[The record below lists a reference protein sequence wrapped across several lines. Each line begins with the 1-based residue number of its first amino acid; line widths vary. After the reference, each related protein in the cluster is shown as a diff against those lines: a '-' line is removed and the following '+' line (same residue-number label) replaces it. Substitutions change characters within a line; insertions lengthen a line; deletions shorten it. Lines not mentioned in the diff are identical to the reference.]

1 MTPDAAAVSTEPES
15 QDDEYIPRPQLSVPP
30 VAQSP
35 ILLPMVADAA
45 PTGRFAG
52 VLALY
57 IDETGRVQ
65 RIQPLEPRLP
75 PAMEQ
80 AAMATFRQT
89 PFTPG
94 QVNGIIVKSRIKI
107 EVIYENLPNATPVP
121 FQ

>member
-1 MTPDAAAVSTEPES
+1 MSDAVTASAAPGNL
-15 QDDEYIPRPQLSVPP
+15 DDEYIPRPQLSVPP

-35 ILLPMVADAA
+35 ILLPMMGDTA
-45 PTGRFAG
+45 PTGRFVG

-75 PAMEQ
+75 PEMEQ
-80 AAMATFRQT
+80 AALATFQQT

-94 QVNGIIVKSRIKI
+94 QVNGIIVKSRIKV
-107 EVIYENLPNATPVP
+107 EVIFENLPNAAPVP